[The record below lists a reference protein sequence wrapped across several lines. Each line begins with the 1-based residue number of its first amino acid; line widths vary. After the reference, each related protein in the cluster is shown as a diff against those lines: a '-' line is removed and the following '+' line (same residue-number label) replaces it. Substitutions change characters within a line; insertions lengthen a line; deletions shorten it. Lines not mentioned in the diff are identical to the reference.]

1 MNQRKIKDSWLKEY
15 HRYTEGQ
22 ESPDTFHFWVG
33 LSMLASTL
41 ERNVWVDMSY
51 YVLYPNLYIILV
63 SDAAICR
70 RTTAVRMGVKLLEQQ
85 ESPPYIFA
93 QKITPEAL
101 IGALCNQCK
110 IDASGNILHDAAAV
124 VVAEELSVFLG
135 KEAYASGLIS
145 ILTSLYDCGDE
156 WPYETRSRG
165 VEIAYN
171 TCVNMI
177 GASSPE
183 WLRLA
188 IPPDAVGGGFT
199 SRIIFVYQYRS
210 DKVIA
215 FPLLTD
221 EQRNAKENLIHDLS
235 LIRRLNGKFKFSPA
249 AHAWY
254 VKWYKGHRMAI
265 MNALVSDGELVVRKE
280 GMLLKLAMCFSVS
293 EDDEL
298 VIEQRHVEMAADA
311 LQETEEFMP
320 ETLRILSS
328 TPMGMDAT
336 KILTIIRKYKTGVK
350 HAELQRRVYHSI
362 DADRLKAI
370 IETLASAQII
380 DVRANLLKGGISYHY
395 IPPRKGVHI
404 ADEFKKP
411 E

>member
-33 LSMLASTL
+33 LSMIAATL

-51 YVLYPNLYIILV
+51 YVLYPNLYVILV

-70 RTTAVRMGVKLLEQQ
+70 RTTAVRMGVDILEKQ

-101 IGALCNQCK
+101 IRALTSQCR
-110 IDASGNILHDAAAV
+110 IDAEGNILSDSTAF

-135 KEAYASGLIS
+135 KEAYASGLIA
-145 ILTSLYDCGDE
+145 ILTSLYDCKDE
-156 WPYETRSRG
+156 WPYETISRG

-171 TCVNMI
+171 TCVNLI

-188 IPPDAVGGGFT
+188 IPPDSVGGGFT
-199 SRIIFVYQYRS
+199 SRIVFVYQYRS
-210 DKVIA
+210 DKIIA
-215 FPLLTD
+215 FPEMTD
-221 EQRNAKENLIHDLS
+221 VQRTAKENLIHDLS
-235 LIRRLNGKFKFSPA
+235 LIRRLGGIFKFSSN

-254 VKWYKGHRMAI
+254 VKWYKGHRMAL
-265 MNALVSDGELVVRKE
+265 MTALATDGELVIRKE
-280 GMLLKLAMCFSVS
+280 GILLKLAMCFSVA
-293 EDDEL
+293 EGDKL
-298 VIEQRHVEMAADA
+298 VIEQRHLEMAHEA
-311 LQETEEFMP
+311 LEETEKFMP

-336 KILTIIRKYKTGVK
+336 KVLTIIRKYKRGVK
-350 HAELQRRVYHSI
+350 HAELQKRVMYSI
-362 DADRLKAI
+362 DATRLKDI
-370 IETLASAQII
+370 IATLASAQVIE
-380 DVRANLLKGGISYHY
+380 VRAQLLKGGVSYHY
-395 IPPRKGVHI
+395 IPSKKGVHI
-404 ADEFKKP
+404 TDEFKEP

>member
-1 MNQRKIKDSWLKEY
+1 MNQRKIRDSWLKEY

-33 LSMLASTL
+33 LSMIASTL

-51 YVLYPNLYIILV
+51 YVLYPNLYVILV

-70 RTTAVRMGVKLLEQQ
+70 RTTAVRIGVKILEQQ
-85 ESPPYIFA
+85 EKPPYIFA

-110 IDASGNILHDAAAV
+110 IDAEGNILQDSTAV

-135 KEAYASGLIS
+135 KEAYASGLIA

-188 IPPDAVGGGFT
+188 IPADAVGGGFT
-199 SRIIFVYQYRS
+199 SRIVFVYQYRS

-215 FPLLTD
+215 FPKLTD
-221 EQRNAKENLIHDLS
+221 EQKVAKENLIHDLS
-235 LIRRLNGKFKFSPA
+235 LIRRLNGVFTFSKDA
-249 AHAWY
+249 RAWY
-254 VKWYKGHRMAI
+254 IKWYKGHRMA
-265 MNALVSDGELVVRKE
+265 LVNSIVTDGELVIRKE
-280 GMLLKLAMCFSVS
+280 GTLLKLAMCFSAA
-293 EDDEL
+293 EDDKL
-298 VIEQRHVEMAADA
+298 VIEQRHLEMAHDT
-311 LQETEEFMP
+311 LKETEEFMP

-336 KILTIIRKYKTGVK
+336 KVLTIIRRYKRGCK

-370 IETLASAQII
+370 IETLAAAQII
-380 DVRANLLKGGISYHY
+380 EVRAGLLKGGISYHY
-395 IPPRKGVHI
+395 LPPKKGVHI
-404 ADEFKKP
+404 TDEFKEP

>member
-41 ERNVWVDMSY
+41 ERSVWVDMSY
-51 YVLYPNLYIILV
+51 YVLYPNLYVILV

-70 RTTAVRMGVKLLEQQ
+70 RTTAVRIGVKLLEKQ
-85 ESPPYIFA
+85 EKPPYIFA

-101 IGALCNQCK
+101 IGALCEQCK
-110 IDASGNILHDAAAV
+110 IEADGTISKDSTAV

-135 KEAYASGLIS
+135 KEAYANGLIA

-156 WPYETRSRG
+156 WPYQTRSRG
-165 VEIAYN
+165 VELAYN
-171 TCVNMI
+171 TCVNLI

-199 SRIIFVYQYRS
+199 SRIVFVYQYRS

-215 FPLLTD
+215 FPKLT
-221 EQRNAKENLIHDLS
+221 EVQYTAKENLIHDLS
-235 LIRRLNGKFKFSPA
+235 LIRRLRGAFRFSKDA
-249 AHAWY
+249 RVWY
-254 VKWYKGHRMAI
+254 IKWYKGHRMA
-265 MNALVSDGELVVRKE
+265 LVNSVVTDGELVIRKE
-280 GMLLKLAMCFSVS
+280 GILLKLAMCFSVS
-293 EDDEL
+293 EDDKL
-298 VIEQRHVEMAADA
+298 VIEQRHLEMAAAA
-311 LQETEEFMP
+311 LEETEKFMP

-336 KILTIIRKYKTGVK
+336 KILTIIRRYKRGVK
-350 HAELQRRVYHSI
+350 HAELASRVYHSI
-362 DADRLKAI
+362 DSQRLKEI
-370 IETLASAQII
+370 ITTLGEAQII
-380 DVRANLLKGGISYHY
+380 EIRTGLLKGVTSYHY
-395 IPPRKGVHI
+395 KPPRKGVHI
-404 ADEFKKP
+404 TDEFKEP

>member
-1 MNQRKIKDSWLKEY
+1 MNQRKIKDNWLKEY

-33 LSMLASTL
+33 LSMIAATL
-41 ERNVWVDMSY
+41 ERSVWVDMSY

-70 RTTAVRMGVKLLEQQ
+70 RTTAVRIGVGILEKQ
-85 ESPPYIFA
+85 EKPPYIFA

-101 IGALCNQCK
+101 IRALTGQCK
-110 IDASGNILHDAAAV
+110 IDGEGNILSNSTAC

-135 KEAYASGLIS
+135 KEAYASGLIA

-156 WPYETRSRG
+156 WPYETISRG

-171 TCVNMI
+171 TCVNLI

-199 SRIIFVYQYRS
+199 SRIVFVYQYRS

-215 FPLLTD
+215 FPKLTD
-221 EQRNAKENLIHDLS
+221 EQRTAKENLIHDLS
-235 LIRRLNGKFKFSPA
+235 LIRRLHGVFKFSSD

-254 VKWYKGHRMAI
+254 VKWYKGHRMA
-265 MNALVSDGELVVRKE
+265 LVEAVVTDGELVIRKE
-280 GMLLKLAMCFSVS
+280 GILLKLAMCFSVA
-293 EDDEL
+293 EDDTL
-298 VIEQRHVEMAADA
+298 VIEQRHLEMAADA
-311 LQETEEFMP
+311 LEETEKFMP

-328 TPMGMDAT
+328 TPLGMDCT
-336 KILTIIRKYKTGVK
+336 KVLTIIRRYKRGVK
-350 HAELQRRVYHSI
+350 HAELQRRVMYSI
-362 DADRLKAI
+362 DSARLKDI
-370 IETLASAQII
+370 ITTLAEAQVIE
-380 DVRANLLKGGISYHY
+380 VRTNLLKGVASYHY

-404 ADEFKKP
+404 TDEFKEP

>member
-1 MNQRKIKDSWLKEY
+1 MNQRKIKDSWLQEY

-33 LSMLASTL
+33 LSMIASTL
-41 ERNVWVDMSY
+41 ERNVWIDMSY

-70 RTTAVRMGVKLLEQQ
+70 RTTAVRIGVKILEQQ
-85 ESPPYIFA
+85 EKPPYIFA

-110 IDASGNILHDAAAV
+110 IDAEGNVLSDSTAV

-135 KEAYASGLIS
+135 KEAYASGLIA

-165 VEIAYN
+165 VETAYN

-199 SRIIFVYQYRS
+199 SRIVFVYQYRS

-215 FPLLTD
+215 FPELTD
-221 EQRNAKENLIHDLS
+221 AQRTAKENLIHDLS
-235 LIRRLNGKFKFSPA
+235 LIRRLRGKFKFSSE

-254 VKWYKGHRMAI
+254 VKWYKGHRMAL
-265 MNALVSDGELVVRKE
+265 MSAVVSDGELVIRKE
-280 GMLLKLAMCFSVS
+280 GILLKLAMCFSVS
-293 EDDEL
+293 EDDKL
-298 VIEQRHVEMAADA
+298 VIEQRHLEMAADA
-311 LQETEEFMP
+311 LEETERFMP

-336 KILTIIRKYKTGVK
+336 KVLTIIRRYKKGCK
-350 HAELQRRVYHSI
+350 HAELQSRVYHSI
-362 DADRLKAI
+362 DAERLRAI
-370 IETLASAQII
+370 IETLAGAQII
-380 DVRANLLKGGISYHY
+380 EVRDLMKGNVSYHY
-395 IPPRKGVHI
+395 IPPKRGVHI
-404 ADEFKKP
+404 ADEFKEP